1 MEDGKE
7 PLRSFSDLQQ
17 LFDKK
22 KQKPKGEEP
31 PPPPETSA

>member
-1 MEDGKE
+1 MEEGKE

-22 KQKPKGEEP
+22 KEKPKEGEQP
-31 PPPPETSA
+31 PPPANA

>member
-7 PLRSFSDLQQ
+7 PMRSFGDLQQ

-31 PPPPETSA
+31 LPPAAEG